1 MKTKFNEVVKTTPI
15 TIPKT
20 VRNDTKTILTSGYA
34 GKVLPLA
41 CVPLVREDAVSRGT
55 MSFNFEMM
63 ETAEMLM
70 NGINVT
76 VYAHFVPFLAFER
89 FGGSMT
95 ILNNSY
101 SGLPDKKDGT
111 EYTSFIETMAF
122 DRDAPFWRTL
132 GMHRKGT
139 GLVNTAYV
147 EAYNA
152 VINMRRAARSNKLT
166 LRDKLDTSLAAAFW
180 KHTSMAHIVPDF
192 DSAKIDG
199 EVPLNVVASKMPVKG
214 IGVGASDVPSWGPI
228 TPRGQE
234 DTFPR
239 YYDGN
244 SSQGDTWFFQA
255 GPQSGDLSLDIYAE
269 MQQNGIT
276 VSLSNIEMAK
286 QTAAFA
292 RMRAEYKGVSD
303 DHLIDL
309 LMQGIRIPEEQMAE
323 PILLGRQSTL
333 FGYQRRFAT
342 DGDNLAKSVTGGET
356 RIDMTVRT
364 PPMNTG
370 GVIIFT
376 AEIVPEQLF
385 ERQKD
390 HFLHMQGP
398 DEFPNPMADFL
409 DPQKVEIVPN
419 DYVDVDHNDASGTFG
434 YAPLNHK
441 WKRNIPNIG
450 GKYYRPEVDAA
461 FDEDR
466 QKIWANETPNPE
478 LTEDFW
484 LATNIHHKVFATD
497 QQDPFEIIATG
508 DFQIVGHTQFG
519 KGLQEATDDF
529 EHILQQVDQERINQK
544 PVDWSNEAGP

>member
-166 LRDKLDTSLAAAFW
+166 LREKLDTSLAAAFW

-199 EVPLNVVASKMPVKG
+199 EVPLNVVAASMPVRG
-214 IGVGASDVPSWGPI
+214 IGVGNLGNTTTSATI
-228 TPRGQE
+228 K
-234 DTFPR
+234 DTTTDSLV
-239 YYDGN
+239 YDHAYAGN
-244 SSQGDTWFFQA
+244 SSNGDTWVMA
-255 GPQSGDLSLDIYAE
+255 ADGPNGRPAIFAE

-342 DGDNLAKSVTGGET
+342 DGDNLAKSVTAGET

-419 DYVDVDHNDASGTFG
+419 DYVDVDHNDPSGTFG

-450 GKYYRPEVDAA
+450 GKYYRPEVDTA

-484 LATNIHHKVFATD
+484 LATNIHHEVFEYD
-497 QQDPFEIIATG
+497 EQDPFEIIGTG
-508 DFQIVGHTQFG
+508 EFQIVGHTQFG

-529 EHILQQVDQERINQK
+529 EHILHQVDQERINQK

>member
-1 MKTKFNEVVKTTPI
+1 MKTNFNEVVKTTPI

-20 VRNDTKTILTSGYA
+20 VRNDTKTVLTSGYA
-34 GKVLPLA
+34 GKVIPLA
-41 CVPLVREDAVSRGT
+41 CVPLAREDAVSRGS

-95 ILNNSY
+95 ILNNAY

-111 EYTSFIETMAF
+111 EYTNFIETMVFNRNAE
-122 DRDAPFWRTL
+122 FWRTM

-199 EVPLNVVASKMPVKG
+199 EVPLNIVSQRIPVTG
-214 IGVGASDVPSWGPI
+214 IGVGANDPTSGPDN
-228 TPRGQE
+228 TVKHTNGRAGMANFYQ
-234 DTFPR
+234 
-239 YYDGN
+239 GN
-244 SSQGDTWFFQA
+244 SSQGDTWLIEAQGVNGLPA
-255 GPQSGDLSLDIYAE
+255 IYAE
-269 MQQNGIT
+269 MEENGIT

-342 DGDNLAKSVTGGET
+342 DGDNLAKSVTAGET

-409 DPQKVEIVPN
+409 DPQKVAIVPN
-419 DYVDVDHNDASGTFG
+419 DYVDVDHNDPSGTFG
-434 YAPLNHK
+434 YAPLNHQ

-519 KGLQEATDDF
+519 KGLQEATDDYS
-529 EHILQQVDQERINQK
+529 HILDQVDQTRIEQ
-544 PVDWSNEAGP
+544 E

>member
-1 MKTKFNEVVKTTPI
+1 MKTNFNEVVKTTPI

-166 LRDKLDTSLAAAFW
+166 LRDRLDTSLAAAFW

-199 EVPLNVVASKMPVKG
+199 EVPLNIVSQRIPVSG
-214 IGVGASDVPSWGPI
+214 IGVEPASPVTSHSPLTVSETG
-228 TPRGQE
+228 GQKVYQ
-234 DTFPR
+234 TRF
-239 YYDGN
+239 
-244 SSQGDTWFFQA
+244 
-255 GPQSGDLSLDIYAE
+255 LDDNMTMRRDYLTGLPEVYAE
-269 MQQNGIT
+269 MEENGIT

-303 DHLIDL
+303 EHLIDL

-342 DGDNLAKSVTGGET
+342 DGDNLAKSVTAGKT

-419 DYVDVDHNDASGTFG
+419 DYVDVDHNDPSGTFG

-441 WKRNIPNIG
+441 WKRSIPNIG

-519 KGLQEATDDF
+519 KGLQEATDDYNT
-529 EHILQQVDQERINQK
+529 ILEQVDQSRIEQ
-544 PVDWSNEAGP
+544 E

>member
-166 LRDKLDTSLAAAFW
+166 PRDKLDTSLAAAFW

-199 EVPLNVVASKMPVKG
+199 EVPLNIVSQRIPVSG
-214 IGVGASDVPSWGPI
+214 IGVGSLDPTRINTTIDKDSAGSTV
-228 TPRGQE
+228 
-234 DTFPR
+234 
-239 YYDGN
+239 YDHAYNGN
-244 SSQGDTWFFQA
+244 SSGGDSWYFRA
-255 GPQSGDLSLDIYAE
+255 DGEDGPLAIYAE
-269 MQQNGIT
+269 MEQNGIT

-342 DGDNLAKSVTGGET
+342 DGDNLAKSVTAGET

-409 DPQKVEIVPN
+409 DPQKVAIVPN
-419 DYVDVDHNDASGTFG
+419 DHVDVDHNDPSSTFG
-434 YAPLNHK
+434 YAPLNHQ

-450 GKYYRPEVDAA
+450 GKYYRPEVDTA

-484 LATNIHHKVFATD
+484 LATNIHHEVFEYD
-497 QQDPFEIIATG
+497 EQDPFEIIGTG